1 MYFVSFVVPL
11 NNSVR
16 HSLTCERSTHIM
28 QKQEQL
34 GGLNCHIVQQVD
46 GQDPELVVILCH
58 GFGAPGTDLVGLGG
72 ELMRC
77 QPRLM
82 ESTQF
87 IFPEAPLSLE
97 EFGFYGGRA
106 WWPLDV
112 AKLNAAIESGEFR
125 DQRKH
130 NPPEL
135 AEARRL
141 LTALIE
147 EVRGRT
153 GLSTSRIV
161 LGGFSQGSMLATD
174 VALRLDDAP
183 GALCVWSGT
192 LLCEDQWRELAAKRG
207 SLKVLQSH
215 GTVDP
220 ILPFEAATWLR
231 DLFLDSGFDVNFIEF
246 PNVHTIPREAI
257 DQFAELLVSLLDE

>member
-1 MYFVSFVVPL
+1 MYFVSFVVL
-11 NNSVR
+11 LKNSVR
-16 HSLTCERSTHIM
+16 QSLTYRRTTRIM
-28 QKQEQL
+28 QKTEKL
-34 GGLNCHIVQQVD
+34 GGLNCQIVQQVD
-46 GQDPELVVILCH
+46 GQEPELVVILCH

-112 AKLNAAIESGEFR
+112 AKLNAAIEKGEFR
-125 DQRKH
+125 DQRKYD
-130 NPPEL
+130 PPEL
-135 AEARRL
+135 ADARRL
-141 LTALIE
+141 LTALVD

-153 GLSTSRIV
+153 GLPASRIV

-174 VALRLDDAP
+174 VSLRLDEAP

-192 LLCEDQWRELAAKRG
+192 LLCEEQWRELGSKRG
-207 SLKVLQSH
+207 PLKVLQSH

-231 DLFLDSGFDVNFIEF
+231 DLFTDSGFDVKFIEF
-246 PNVHTIPREAI
+246 ENVHTIPREAV

>member
-1 MYFVSFVVPL
+1 M
-11 NNSVR
+11 
-16 HSLTCERSTHIM
+16 EKI
-28 QKQEQL
+28 EQL
-34 GGLNCHIVQQVD
+34 GGLNCRIVQQVD
-46 GQDPELVVILCH
+46 GGEPELVVILCH
-58 GFGAPGTDLVGLGG
+58 GFGAPGTDLVGLGA

-82 ESTQF
+82 EGTQF

-97 EFGFYGGRA
+97 EFGAFGGRA

-125 DQRKH
+125 DQRKYD
-130 NPPEL
+130 PPEL
-135 AEARRL
+135 ANARKL
-141 LTALIE
+141 LTALVD

-153 GLSTSRIV
+153 GLPASRIV

-174 VALRLDDAP
+174 VALRLDEAP

-192 LLCEDQWRELAAKRG
+192 LLCEDQWWELAAKLG
-207 SLKVLQSH
+207 PLKVLQSH

-231 DLFLDSGFDVNFIEF
+231 DLFTESGFDVDFIEF
-246 PNVHTIPREAI
+246 PNVHTIPREAVTK
-257 DQFAELLVSLLDE
+257 FAELIVALLDV

>member
-1 MYFVSFVVPL
+1 
-11 NNSVR
+11 
-16 HSLTCERSTHIM
+16 M
-28 QKQEQL
+28 QKIEQL
-34 GGLNCHIVQQVD
+34 GGLTCRTVQQVD
-46 GQDPELVVILCH
+46 DNQKPELVVILCH
-58 GFGAPGTDLVGLGG
+58 GFGAPGTDLVGLGE

-97 EFGFYGGRA
+97 EFGYYGGRA

-112 AKLNAAIESGEFR
+112 AKLNAAIEKGEFR
-125 DQRKH
+125 DQRKY

-135 AEARRL
+135 TEARRL
-141 LTALIE
+141 LMAVIE
-147 EVRGRT
+147 EVQGRT

-174 VALRLDDAP
+174 VALRLEQTP

-192 LLCEDQWRELAAKRG
+192 LLCEEQWRELAARRG
-207 SLKVLQSH
+207 PLKVLQSH
-215 GTVDP
+215 GTIDP

-231 DLFLDSGFDVNFIEF
+231 DLFTESGFDVNFIEF
-246 PNVHTIPREAI
+246 DNVHTIPREGVT
-257 DQFAELLVSLLDE
+257 DFAELLVSLLDE